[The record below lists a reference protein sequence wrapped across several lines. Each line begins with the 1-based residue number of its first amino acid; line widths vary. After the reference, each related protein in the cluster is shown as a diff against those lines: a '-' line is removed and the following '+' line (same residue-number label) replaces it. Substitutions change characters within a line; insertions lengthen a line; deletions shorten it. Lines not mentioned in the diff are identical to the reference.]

1 MNRTHIR
8 THARMVIVNLLDS
21 FGIIQSQLINVV
33 CIKLLTVNWSKIAVI
48 TVFSLYCRNWFEIII
63 QCSGS
68 HAVNHGSAGVQSFSY
83 THCMRTHYTSIHST
97 HTWTKVQI
105 AWYLFFCRQ
114 KKIDF
119 YWTFKVSTIH
129 NAFFLN
135 RSSFIQ
141 KPIQKIRLI
150 SAGSTIQFQFHFCV
164 CLYLFLWWCSFSH
177 SLSLSLER
185 RKKEKKNLTHFFSL
199 LFFFLLISDF
209 GWFFFPGYF
218 LNQNC
223 KF

>member
-1 MNRTHIR
+1 
-8 THARMVIVNLLDS
+8 
-21 FGIIQSQLINVV
+21 
-33 CIKLLTVNWSKIAVI
+33 
-48 TVFSLYCRNWFEIII
+48 
-63 QCSGS
+63 
-68 HAVNHGSAGVQSFSY
+68 
-83 THCMRTHYTSIHST
+83 MRTHYTSIHST

-185 RKKEKKNLTHFFSL
+185 RKKERKKIWHTFFPFFSSFFWFRILDGFFSPATFSIKIVNSNMCDHRSLSHSHALKKSNKWIDLFAFMDIINMRVSVYAGAGL
-199 LFFFLLISDF
+199 LYLTTWVCWS
-209 GWFFFPGYF
+209 
-218 LNQNC
+218 
-223 KF
+223 